1 MDYQLAKALHLLGVA
16 IFLGNIIVTA
26 LWKLRADITK
36 NPVIISYAQRLVTVT
51 DFAFTVTGVILIALT
66 GRVMAAQF
74 GGMSE
79 ARWVVWGVM
88 LFGAS
93 GVIWALVLI
102 PIQVKQAKLA
112 RGFGSGGVIPA
123 RYWAMSKAW
132 YAFGAVATLLP
143 LANLYVMVFKP
154 A

>member
-26 LWKLRADITK
+26 LWKLRADITR
-36 NPVIISYAQRLVTVT
+36 NPVVVSYAQRLVTIT

-66 GRVMAAQF
+66 GRVMVAQL
-74 GGMSE
+74 GGMGES
-79 ARWVVWGVM
+79 AWVVWGM
-88 LFGAS
+88 ALFAAS
-93 GVIWALVLI
+93 GVIWVLVLI
-102 PIQVKQAKLA
+102 PLQVKQARLA
-112 RGFGSGGVIPA
+112 RDFENGGAIPA
-123 RYWAMSKAW
+123 RYWAMSKVW
-132 YAFGAVATLLP
+132 YGFGTVATLLP